1 MISKD
6 TQKKA
11 IMLETFERALY
22 WLSSYFLEGNIDS
35 HCKLACPLTD
45 TSLLTTSDDIMS
57 VIEIKG
63 SRRLMGESEF
73 EQMASNLSNTLT
85 KVMKSA
91 NGMQHSFGIGFRSA
105 PSSSIRLLGEIMT
118 PNLMTARRFG
128 VRDEISIEDQISAL
142 AGKCKEETIYLILYT
157 HTEGLSPSDKK
168 RLVAWRE
175 LMTEKMVKAAPRMST
190 DSDFNQR
197 PRSAA
202 PTLVPRHVATLDN
215 LVQDLQKDMEK
226 GGVGILAEVLDI
238 RIALSLIRRH
248 VDAGNFNS
256 LWRPR
261 LIGDSNAVIPG
272 LASRDGNVSHFFP
285 MRIGRQLISE
295 PLKEYFSD
303 VEYSKRGNIFYA
315 GVVLEVPPEE
325 GSLPFSDL
333 SARIG
338 RQIPWT
344 INMELIPN
352 GVNLRKVDQFYAG
365 FVGAMGDYN
374 KRVKQGWMSLKKLQR
389 DGTYIG
395 ALRVTFVTWGFNE
408 PEVTLNLSFL
418 KSAIESWGSC
428 VGTNETGAPGLVSLN
443 AAAGFS
449 KRMPAPYIAGPVND
463 FARMIPVFPPASV
476 WESGQVVTHTKD
488 GRPYPVGIG
497 STLQNYWGTLIFAP
511 TGYGKSFLMNMINAG
526 IIFAPGLEE
535 LPYLTVIDVG
545 PSSRLVMDLARS
557 LLPERL
563 ARQVVS
569 IRVRNDKSFSVNPF
583 DTQLGCDRPT
593 EVDRDFQVSVI
604 STVCPGLGN
613 EGERFI
619 GQVINEAYKI
629 MGRKSPLQR
638 RWQNSMNDKISLLI
652 KEINMDVTD
661 RTFVWEVVD
670 ALFDAGLV
678 DDASLAQRYAVPRL
692 PDLIKA
698 SRTKEILDAYSSA
711 PSATGEMI
719 LDVFTRNI
727 QTAQTEYEL
736 ICDVT
741 QFEIASAR
749 VVSIDLE
756 EVVTGSDSEE
766 GKRRAAMMFL
776 FARRLGA
783 KNYFLRWDEISS
795 LVPERYFEYQKNR
808 VKGLEESMKYLEYDE
823 VHYASG
829 MPAMAKRMQEDLRV
843 GRKYKCVTMMSSQLL
858 HDFPRS
864 TVDNCY
870 TYFILG
876 AGTDTSLGELGT
888 TFGLTSSEVSAIKV
902 DCTGPGRLFGLF
914 KTIKGTTSQVLYT
927 TAGPFTRWAYS
938 TSKDDALL
946 RTEVTNLLGGDYL
959 RALKMLAS
967 AYPSGTARD
976 EMDRYRSARGDRATG
991 ESVISVFGMK
1001 IITDDLKEK
1010 IIETV

>member
-1 MISKD
+1 M
-6 TQKKA
+6 
-11 IMLETFERALY
+11 FEAVERGLY
-22 WLSSYFLEGNIDS
+22 WLSSYFLEGNVDS
-35 HCKLACPLTD
+35 QCKLACPLSD
-45 TSLLTTSDDIMS
+45 NSLLTTSDDIMS

-63 SRRLMGESEF
+63 SRRLMGNSEF
-73 EQMASNLSNTLT
+73 EKMAENLSATMT

-91 NGMQHSFGIGFRSA
+91 NGMQHSFGVGFRSA
-105 PSSSIRLLGEIMT
+105 PSSSIRLLGEIMM

-128 VRDEISIEDQISAL
+128 VKDQISIEDQISAL
-142 AGKCKEETIYLILYT
+142 ANKCKEETIYLILYT

-168 RLVAWRE
+168 RLLAWRE
-175 LMTEKMVKAAPRMST
+175 QATSKMIKAAPGMGV
-190 DSDFNQR
+190 DSEFNQR
-197 PRSAA
+197 PRSPA
-202 PTLVPRHVATLDN
+202 PALVPRHSAALDN
-215 LVQDLQKDMEK
+215 LVQDLQMDVEK
-226 GGVGILAEVLDI
+226 GGVGILADVLDVGTG
-238 RIALSLIRRH
+238 LSLIRRH
-248 VDAGNFNS
+248 IDASNFGS
-256 LWRPR
+256 SWRPR
-261 LIGDSNAVIPG
+261 MIGGSSAIVPG
-272 LASRDGNVSHFFP
+272 VASRNGDVSHFFP
-285 MRIGRQLISE
+285 MKISRQLISE

-315 GVVLEVPPEE
+315 GVVLEVPPED

-344 INMELIPN
+344 INMEVVPN
-352 GVNLRKVDQFYAG
+352 GINLRKVDQFYSG

-389 DGTYIG
+389 EGIYIG
-395 ALRVTFVTWGFNE
+395 ALRVTFVTWGFSEN
-408 PEVTLNLSFL
+408 EVTLNLSFL

-428 VGTNETGAPGLVSLN
+428 VGTNETGGPGLVSLN

-449 KRMPAPYIAGPVND
+449 KRMPAPYIAGPMND

-476 WESGQVVTHTKD
+476 WENGQVVTHTKD

-545 PSSRLVMDLARS
+545 PSSRLVMDLAKAI
-557 LLPERL
+557 LPERL

-569 IRVRNDKSFSVNPF
+569 IRVRNDKNFSVNPF

-593 EVDRDFQVSVI
+593 EVDRDFQVSVV
-604 STVCPGLGN
+604 STVCPGLGS

-619 GQVINEAYKI
+619 GQVINEAYKM

-638 RWQNSMNDKISLLI
+638 RWQNSMDDKISNLI
-652 KEINMDVTD
+652 QEIKMEVTD

-670 ALFDAGLV
+670 ALFDAGLI

-741 QFEIASAR
+741 RFEISNAR

-795 LVPERYFEYQKNR
+795 FIPERYFEYQKAR

-829 MPAMAKRMQEDLRV
+829 IPSMAKRMQEDLRV

-876 AGTDTSLGELGT
+876 AGTDTSLGELES

-914 KTIKGTTSQVLYT
+914 KTVKGTTSQVLYT

-959 RALKMLAS
+959 RALKMLAA
-967 AYPSGTARD
+967 AYPGGTARD
-976 EMDRYRSARGDRATG
+976 AMEHYRRSRGDHSTG
-991 ESVISVFGMK
+991 ESVITVFGMK
-1001 IITDDLKEK
+1001 VIADDFEK
-1010 IIETV
+1010 NSADAEAF